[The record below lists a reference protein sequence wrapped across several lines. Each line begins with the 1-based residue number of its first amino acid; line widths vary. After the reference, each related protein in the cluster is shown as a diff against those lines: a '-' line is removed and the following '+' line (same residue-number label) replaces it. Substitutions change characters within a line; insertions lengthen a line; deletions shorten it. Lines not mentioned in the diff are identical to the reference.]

1 MDVSAAKERRSQ
13 PRVQLAGAAVAF
25 MADQRIDCRTVDV
38 STSGIALWSPVTRAP
53 GHFLRVN
60 FSLSTPG
67 GIPRWY
73 DADGVVVRVQSRASG
88 VLLGVQFLVIDDRVA
103 RDLHA
108 YVMRNLDGQVR
119 PTSPTRMPDADNP
132 PSATGEF
139 VPPPETGTHPRRR
152 TSEYGVSI
160 EQGTP
165 PPPAEPRRQPIPRS
179 TVASPSSLPP
189 PPVSTPAADA
199 AELDRLF
206 RDALAQVDAEKR
218 RGRRRG
224 P

>member
-13 PRVQLAGAAVAF
+13 PRVPLAGTAVAF
-25 MADQRIDCRTVDV
+25 MADQRIDCRSIDV

-60 FSLSTPG
+60 FSLSLPG

-73 DADGVVVRVQSRASG
+73 DADGVVVRVEPRASG

-103 RDLHA
+103 RDVHA
-108 YVMRNLDGQVR
+108 YVMRNLSPATR
-119 PTSPTRMPDADNP
+119 PTATTRMPDAENP
-132 PSATGEF
+132 PSSTGEF
-139 VPPPETGTHPRRR
+139 SPPDTGTHPRRR

-165 PPPAEPRRQPIPRS
+165 PPPVEPSRRPPVIPKT
-179 TVASPSSLPP
+179 TVAPATPTPTPP
-189 PPVSTPAADA
+189 TSPAADA

-206 RDALAQVDAEKR
+206 REALAQVDAE
-218 RGRRRG
+218 RRRDRRRS
-224 P
+224 

>member
-1 MDVSAAKERRSQ
+1 MNVSAAKERRSQ
-13 PRVQLAGAAVAF
+13 PRVPLVGSAVAF
-25 MADQRIDCRTVDV
+25 MADQRIDCRTIDV

-60 FSLSTPG
+60 FSLSVPG

-73 DADGVVVRVQSRASG
+73 DADGVVVRVEPRASG

-103 RDLHA
+103 RDVHA
-108 YVMRNLDGQVR
+108 YVTRNLDGRR
-119 PTSPTRMPDADNP
+119 PTGNTRIPDAEHP
-132 PSATGEF
+132 PSSTGEF
-139 VPPPETGTHPRRR
+139 APPDTGTHPRRR

-165 PPPAEPRRQPIPRS
+165 PPPGDPARPKTVIPKT
-179 TVASPSSLPP
+179 TVAPVTQAPP
-189 PPVSTPAADA
+189 PPTSPAADA

-218 RGRRRG
+218 RGRRR